1 MTYFWSHLEPSIAIC
16 TACLTTYKPLF
27 RRPAT
32 LAPGTLLPTNT
43 QSHATGSS
51 TIRTANVG
59 GEIRNDDN
67 WPLPP
72 PIRSGLRL
80 GPRPSNPGQRSGL
93 TGVDLELGMLTKK
106 EDQEKQKKIQR
117 EREAQD
123 YQGDEYEGSR
133 IVVGEEASFV

>member
-16 TACLTTYKPLF
+16 TACLMTYKPLF

-32 LAPGTLLPTNT
+32 LAPGTLLHTNT
-43 QSHATGSS
+43 QSHANGSS

-80 GPRPSNPGQRSGL
+80 GPRPNNPEQRSGL
-93 TGVDLELGMLTKK
+93 TGVDLELEMLTKK

-123 YQGDEYEGSR
+123 YQGDGYEGSR

>member
-1 MTYFWSHLEPSIAIC
+1 M
-16 TACLTTYKPLF
+16 
-27 RRPAT
+27 
-32 LAPGTLLPTNT
+32 
-43 QSHATGSS
+43 
-51 TIRTANVG
+51 
-59 GEIRNDDN
+59 
-67 WPLPP
+67 PP

-80 GPRPSNPGQRSGL
+80 GPRPNNPGQRSGL

-123 YQGDEYEGSR
+123 NQGDEYEGSR

>member
-16 TACLTTYKPLF
+16 TACLMTYKPLF

-80 GPRPSNPGQRSGL
+80 GPRPNNPGQRSGL

-117 EREAQD
+117 ERDAQD

>member
-1 MTYFWSHLEPSIAIC
+1 M
-16 TACLTTYKPLF
+16 TYKPLF

-32 LAPGTLLPTNT
+32 LALGTLLPTNT

-59 GEIRNDDN
+59 GGIRDDGN
-67 WPLPP
+67 WPLPA
-72 PIRSGLRL
+72 PIRSGLQL
-80 GPRPSNPGQRSGL
+80 DPRPNNPGQRSDL
-93 TGVDLELGMLTKK
+93 SGVDLELQVLTKK
-106 EDQEKQKKIQR
+106 EDQEKQRKIQR

-123 YQGDEYEGSR
+123 DRGEYEGSR